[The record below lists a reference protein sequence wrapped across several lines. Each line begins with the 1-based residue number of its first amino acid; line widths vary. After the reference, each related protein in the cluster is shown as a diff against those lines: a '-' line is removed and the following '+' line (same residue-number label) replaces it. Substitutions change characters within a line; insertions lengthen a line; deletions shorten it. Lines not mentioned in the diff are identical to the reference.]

1 MLEGIAALD
10 RQVMLYLKRGKNTID
25 QIIDIYA
32 PSSDGNNTSSY
43 KSYLSQYTG
52 LGVKEKIDGSNFEVM
67 KKLIQGII
75 NHENGAAAK
84 AVSVEDVIRALAMNR
99 GIVPTAGNNNQNVK
113 LDILQKPGSDIVAQ
127 LAGFSGLMPR

>member
-1 MLEGIAALD
+1 
-10 RQVMLYLKRGKNTID
+10 
-25 QIIDIYA
+25 
-32 PSSDGNNTSSY
+32 
-43 KSYLSQYTG
+43 
-52 LGVKEKIDGSNFEVM
+52 M